1 MDYFQGVV
9 TEFLRANRSTFVNT
23 EYLIQL
29 DECAVPLKSRHWYCD
44 ALAVNFQDSTVYLC
58 EITYS
63 KTMSALLSRLQAW
76 GSNWDGVCSAIARD
90 SRLTGIWNFKPW
102 VFVPE
107 ASRPLLERKL
117 ELGQS
122 PLLPQ
127 QRSMPTPVVTTLES
141 VAPWNY
147 CSWDRKHDLS
157 ERDY

>member
-29 DECAVPLKSRHWYCD
+29 DEGTPQKGRHWYCD
-44 ALAVNFQDSTVYLC
+44 ALAVNFEHSTVYLC

-63 KTMSALLSRLQAW
+63 KTMSALLGRLQAW
-76 GSNWDGVCSAIARD
+76 AAHWESVCSSITQA
-90 SRLTGIWNFKPW
+90 SHLTGAWRFQPW

-107 ASRPLLERKL
+107 DSQALLLRKL
-117 ELGQS
+117 EVGQS
-122 PLLPQ
+122 TGLEPSSIPAP
-127 QRSMPTPVVTTLES
+127 RITTLES

-147 CSWDRKHDLS
+147 CTWDRKHELS
-157 ERDY
+157 ERDA

>member
-29 DECAVPLKSRHWYCD
+29 DEGATPLKARHWYCD

-63 KTMSALLSRLQAW
+63 KTMTALLSRLQAW
-76 GSNWDGVCSAIARD
+76 AANWEGVCAAIARD
-90 SRLTGIWNFKPW
+90 SRLAGAWNFKPW

-107 ASRPLLERKL
+107 DSRPLLLRKL

-122 PLLPQ
+122 LSLP
-127 QRSMPTPVVTTLES
+127 QRSMPAPVVTTLES

-147 CSWDRKHDLS
+147 CSWDRKHELS
-157 ERDY
+157 ERDG